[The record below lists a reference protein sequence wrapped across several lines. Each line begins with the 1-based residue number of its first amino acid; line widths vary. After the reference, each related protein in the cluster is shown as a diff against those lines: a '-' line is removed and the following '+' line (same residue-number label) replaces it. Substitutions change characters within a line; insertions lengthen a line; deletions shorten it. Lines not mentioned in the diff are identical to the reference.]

1 MWGSNYNRHV
11 VLWPGSISSNN
22 LDETREIFSQSSSNH
37 ICSTIDYDKSSD
49 FCKKMYELCLNHITS
64 LLNNYNKRNYT
75 TDFYGTLFGYWL
87 YRHICVVYDKFRILN
102 LIDWQNVDL
111 KILHETSFYTP
122 FNHYDWFRCFTT
134 DFGIEQLISNFC
146 QASKIKH
153 LENLKLSFNY
163 NDQEQNLI
171 KTNDKSLQ
179 QFCDKSEKLIC
190 KAKIEL
196 IGLYFSKTNLKKLT
210 ESLGDQLLNHNI
222 LDISITKKLDI
233 DYTSRNEFSKVFTG
247 NDFLIFLGE
256 TLKFGIPKCFLE
268 YFKIYEC
275 QIKALVKKSN
285 AEYVISENWISNVP
299 SSMYV
304 ALSKENGKKFIC
316 HEHAGPG
323 GIYKP
328 NIVWHEE
335 KYSDVFITCG
345 WTNGSTKLVKGGFSS
360 RDLQPRTDFLQTGS
374 ILFIDFT
381 RPPYLIQ
388 YTGSHLSNFERIKQL
403 ESTESFLIQ
412 AKATLGNR
420 LLYRDRQAADFWN
433 TTDPLS
439 HVLDGV
445 NIDEGDLS
453 ESIKS
458 ARLVILNHLSSSAAE
473 VLLNDIPFIL
483 FVDSE
488 IDVFDERFDGLI
500 SKLKESLILHDTPE
514 SAIKH
519 ANQSNNKLQ
528 KWWESKSVRQI
539 LALYKKNL
547 VGPPEQSIQYIVNLQ
562 NKISF

>member
-1 MWGSNYNRHV
+1 M
-11 VLWPGSISSNN
+11 PGSISSKN
-22 LDETREIFSQSSSNH
+22 LKEIREISSHLTVNH
-37 ICSTIDYDKSSD
+37 IYNDIDFNTASE
-49 FCKKMYELCLNHITS
+49 FCLKMYEFCLNHITFF
-64 LLNNYNKRNYT
+64 LNNFNKRDYS

-87 YRHICVVYDKFRILN
+87 YRHICVVYDKFLILK

-111 KILHETSFYTP
+111 KILHKTSFYTP

-146 QASKIKH
+146 QAFKIEH
-153 LENLKLSFNY
+153 LENLKLNY
-163 NDQEQNLI
+163 NFIDHEQNLF
-171 KTNDKSLQ
+171 KTNDNSLQ
-179 QFCDKSEKLIC
+179 HNYDKSENLIC

-196 IGLYFSKTNLKKLT
+196 IGLYFSESNLRKLR
-210 ESLGDQLLNHNI
+210 ESLEDLVINRQI
-222 LDISITKKLDI
+222 PDITITKKLDI
-233 DYTSRNEFSKVFTG
+233 DYPGRNEFSKVFTG
-247 NDFLIFLGE
+247 NNFLIFLGE
-256 TLKFGIPKCFLE
+256 TLKFGFPKSFFE

-275 QIKALVKKSN
+275 HIKALVNKSN
-285 AEYVISENWISNVP
+285 AEYVISENWISNIR

-316 HEHAGPG
+316 HEHSGPG
-323 GIYKP
+323 GICKP
-328 NIVWHEE
+328 SIVWHEE

-360 RDLQPRTDFLQTGS
+360 RDLQPRTDFFQTGS

-388 YTGSHLSNFERIKQL
+388 YTGSHHSNFERIKHL
-403 ESTESFLIQ
+403 EFTESFLIQ

-420 LLYRDRQAADFWN
+420 LLYRDRQMEGFWN
-433 TTDPLS
+433 TRDALS
-439 HVLDGV
+439 HILDGV
-445 NIDEGDLS
+445 KIDEGNFSD
-453 ESIKS
+453 SIKS

-483 FVDSE
+483 LVDSE
-488 IDVFDERFDGLI
+488 IDIFNERFDGLI

-519 ANQSNNKLQ
+519 ANLSNNKLQ
-528 KWWESKSVRQI
+528 KWWESKSVRQT